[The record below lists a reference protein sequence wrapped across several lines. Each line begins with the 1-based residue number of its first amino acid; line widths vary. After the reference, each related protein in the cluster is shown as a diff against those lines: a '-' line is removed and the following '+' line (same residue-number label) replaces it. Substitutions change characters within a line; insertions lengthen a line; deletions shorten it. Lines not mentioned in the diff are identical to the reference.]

1 MGLKQKLGGEIMR
14 GSKSR
19 SVLTQVI
26 IIIVKRGRKDEQRT
40 TRSIDYTRTD
50 FEIL

>member
-14 GSKSR
+14 GSKSH

-26 IIIVKRGRKDEQRT
+26 TIIVKKGRKDEQRT
-40 TRSIDYTRTD
+40 RSIVYTRTD